1 MRKIL
6 NIKANLIQV
15 VEDQIACDMIA
26 SGEAVPSIETMDDD
40 MSGLEFGQVVSS
52 PEPK

>member
-6 NIKANLIQV
+6 NIKANVIEL

-26 SGEAVPSIETMDDD
+26 SGEAVPSIETMDED
-40 MSGLEFGQVVSS
+40 MAGLEFGQVVIS